1 MRLPLALIALVA
13 ATGVAHGKPNKKPKP
28 KPDPVEPAPPPEPE
42 KKPDPP
48 PKPATPPPGPGD
60 KRRIIGILD
69 VHVDGVPAEVAAQFQ
84 NNLEQQ
90 LDSREYWLAPE
101 ARMHEMLANS
111 TKWSEGCVVGPCL
124 MEVKVQTGADVVL
137 LAAINGS
144 GTSFGYVVSVIR
156 TDTGQYVAQE
166 SERCDVCTVNE
177 ALTNA
182 TLAAV
187 KLVTSI
193 PDKFPDPMA
202 EQRAAMDLSTK
213 KYEHDKVVV
222 QSHHKRAA
230 MIVTLTGIAV
240 AVGGAALYF
249 TQDHANY
256 GLATAA
262 AGAGIAVGGIVLS
275 F

>member
-1 MRLPLALIALVA
+1 MRLLLALLALVL
-13 ATGVAHGKPNKKPKP
+13 ATGVA
-28 KPDPVEPAPPPEPE
+28 DAE
-42 KKPDPP
+42 KKPAAAK
-48 PKPATPPPGPGD
+48 KPAEAPPGPGD

-69 VHVDGVPAEVAAQFQ
+69 VHVDGVPPDVAAKFQ
-84 NNLEQQ
+84 KSLEDQ
-90 LDSREYWLAPE
+90 LDSREYWLAPQ
-101 ARMHEMLANS
+101 ARMHELLGNS
-111 TKWSEGCVVGPCL
+111 TKWSEGCLLGPCL

-144 GTSFGYVVSVIR
+144 GTSFGYVVSVVR

-202 EQRAAMDLSTK
+202 EQRAALDLTTK
-213 KYEHDKVVV
+213 KYEHDKVAAK
-222 QSHHKRAA
+222 SHHKRLA

-240 AVGGAALYF
+240 GVGGAALYF
-249 TQDHANY
+249 TQDHASY

-262 AGAGIAVGGIVLS
+262 AGAGIAVGGIVMS